1 MNRLAT
7 AEEMRKEV
15 RAAEEIVTRAE
26 ATLERTRKYLTR
38 QKEALRL
45 AENRERLERG
55 NVCGATWR
63 GHTCIREFEHGIR
76 HDGWAHHDTQTMWAA
91 DAS

>member
-45 AENRERLERG
+45 AEERERAELG
-55 NVCGATWR
+55 TQCGATYKGR
-63 GHTCIREFEHGIR
+63 TCIREYEHGIR
-76 HDGWAHHDTQTMWAA
+76 HDGWAHHDGETMWAA